1 MSTAVSRCPWLD
13 TSKPDY
19 VAYHDTEWGVP
30 EHDDQ
35 KLFELLTLEG
45 AQAGLSWYTVLKK
58 RDNYR
63 QAFDQFNPLKVA
75 AYDQQKVEELV
86 QNPGIIRHRGK
97 IEATINNARRFLEV
111 QREFGSFAAYQWRF
125 VDNQPLINQPATI
138 KDFPAKTAISDAF
151 SKDLKKR
158 GFKFVGSTI
167 IYAYMQACGMVNDH
181 SQDCFLCSGKS

>member
-1 MSTAVSRCPWLD
+1 MTTEINRCPWVDL
-13 TSKPDY
+13 TKPDY

-58 RDNYR
+58 RDSYR

-97 IEATINNARRFLEV
+97 IEATVNNAKHFLEV
-111 QREFGSFAAYQWRF
+111 QREFGSFATYQWRF
-125 VDNQPLINQPATI
+125 VDNQPLINRPVTA
-138 KDFPAKTAISDAF
+138 KDYPAKTAVSDAF

-181 SQDCFLCSGKS
+181 STDCFLCPGKT

>member
-1 MSTAVSRCPWLD
+1 MTTTLCRCPWLD

-19 VAYHDTEWGVP
+19 VAYHDTEWGEPVY
-30 EHDDQ
+30 DDHL
-35 KLFELLTLEG
+35 LFEYLTLEG

-63 QAFDQFNPLKVA
+63 HAFAQFDPVKVA
-75 AYDQQKVEELV
+75 AYDQQKIEELV

-97 IEATINNARRFLEV
+97 IEATINNARQLLEV

-125 VDNQPLINQPATI
+125 VDNTPLINRPETLADYPAR
-138 KDFPAKTAISDAF
+138 TAVSDLF

-167 IYAYMQACGMVNDH
+167 IYAYMQATGMVNDH
-181 SQDCFLCSGKS
+181 SKSCFKSAR